1 MPVRLPRWAP
11 PRSLSS
17 AVIRHPARR
26 PTGHRVTS
34 PDTTAAKAVPP
45 ESTSVTQHVITLD
58 GHVIHYTATAGNLLV
73 RNDSGQAIGSFFYVA
88 YTEDGA
94 DVQKRPVTFLY
105 NGGPGSS
112 TIWLHMGSVAP
123 VRVSSVDAAPTPPA
137 PYRVEDNP
145 YSLIDK
151 SDLVFVDAMATGF
164 SRIVGK
170 GTGKDFFGVDP
181 DVRSF
186 ADFITRY
193 ITVYNRW
200 NSPKFLFGESY
211 GTTRSAGLSEALDDR
226 GIPLNGIVLVSSYPR
241 RIQRF
246 LGPAALA
253 RPAVRALPADHGGRR
268 RGITTS
274 SRPSRQTSP
283 RSWTGC
289 APLRWGRTS
298 RRSTRGRASAPP
310 SGIRWPE
317 ALSNLTG
324 VSKQYWIES
333 DLRMRPDHF
342 EKELLRGESR
352 TVARLDARYEGI
364 DIDNAG
370 ESPEYDAAN
379 VAVNGPFTSAF
390 NYYLANSLGYHSDRT
405 YLTTNYGVV
414 GASWDDHHHGADM
427 LDVAEDLRQ
436 AMSRNPYLKVFSANG
451 YFDFACP
458 FFETEYVLNH
468 MGLDSSLVN
477 NITVADYQSGHM
489 IYLHTQ
495 ALAQFKHDL
504 AAFYDST
511 LKR

>member
-1 MPVRLPRWAP
+1 MPVRLPPLGAAALAFLCVSAAP
-11 PRSLSS
+11 LAAQQATAAP
-17 AVIRHPARR
+17 
-26 PTGHRVTS
+26 S
-34 PDTTAAKAVPP
+34 PDTAAANAVPP
-45 ESTSVTQHVITLD
+45 ETTSVTQHVITLD
-58 GHVIHYTATAGNLLV
+58 GHLIHYTATAGNLLV

-193 ITVYNRW
+193 ITVNNRW

-211 GTTRSAGLSEALDDR
+211 GTTRSAGLSQALDDR
-226 GIPLNGIVLVSSYPR
+226 GIPLNGIVLVSSFLNAFNDFSGP
-241 RIQRF
+241 QRSLDLPYELF
-246 LGPAALA
+246 LPTMAATAWYHDKLSPKPADLAAFMDRMRAFALGPYQQALDKGSRLSAAERDSMAGALA
-253 RPAVRALPADHGGRR
+253 
-268 RGITTS
+268 
-274 SRPSRQTSP
+274 
-283 RSWTGC
+283 
-289 APLRWGRTS
+289 
-298 RRSTRGRASAPP
+298 
-310 SGIRWPE
+310 
-317 ALSNLTG
+317 NLTG

-364 DIDNAG
+364 DVDNAG

-458 FFETEYVLNH
+458 FFVTEYVLNH

-477 NITVADYQSGHM
+477 NITVANYQSGHM

-495 ALAQFKHDL
+495 ALAQLKHDL

>member
-1 MPVRLPRWAP
+1 MSTRRLLALAGAAVLAAAP
-11 PRSLSS
+11 LLAQQQPPKAAVAESAS
-17 AVIRHPARR
+17 AVPA
-26 PTGHRVTS
+26 
-34 PDTTAAKAVPP
+34 
-45 ESTSVTQHVITLD
+45 ESASVTQHVITLD
-58 GHVIHYTATAGNLLV
+58 GRVIHYTATAGNLLV

-94 DVQKRPVTFLY
+94 DPLKRPVTFLY

-112 TIWLHMGSVAP
+112 SIWLHMGSFSP
-123 VRVSSVDAAPTPPA
+123 VRVHTNDASPTPPA

-151 SDLVFVDAMATGF
+151 SDLVFIDAMGTGF

-193 ITVYNRW
+193 ITVNNRW

-226 GIPLNGIVLVSSYPR
+226 GIPLNGIVLLSSYLNA
-241 RIQRF
+241 F
-246 LGPAALA
+246 LDFPGPARAIDLSYELYLPTMAATAWYHDKLSPKPADLA
-253 RPAVRALPADHGGRR
+253 AFMARVRAFAMGPYQQALDAGSHLGGAARD
-268 RGITTS
+268 S
-274 SRPSRQTSP
+274 M
-283 RSWTGC
+283 
-289 APLRWGRTS
+289 A
-298 RRSTRGRASAPP
+298 A
-310 SGIRWPE
+310 
-317 ALSNLTG
+317 ALSQMTG
-324 VSKQYWIES
+324 ISKQFWLEAN
-333 DLRMRPDHF
+333 LRVTPDRF
-342 EKELLRGESR
+342 EKELLRGEGR

-364 DIDNAG
+364 DLDNAG

-390 NYYLANSLGYHSDRT
+390 NYYVANQLHYKSDRT

-414 GASWDDHHHGADM
+414 GRSWDDHHHGADM

-436 AMSRNPYLKVFSANG
+436 AMSKNPYLKVFSANG

-458 FFETEYVLNH
+458 FFETEYTLDH
-468 MGLDSSLVN
+468 MGLDSSLVK
-477 NITVADYQSGHM
+477 NITFGFYQSGHM
-489 IYLHTQ
+489 VYLRTT
-495 ALAQFKHDL
+495 ALAQFKQDL
-504 AAFYDST
+504 SAFYDAT